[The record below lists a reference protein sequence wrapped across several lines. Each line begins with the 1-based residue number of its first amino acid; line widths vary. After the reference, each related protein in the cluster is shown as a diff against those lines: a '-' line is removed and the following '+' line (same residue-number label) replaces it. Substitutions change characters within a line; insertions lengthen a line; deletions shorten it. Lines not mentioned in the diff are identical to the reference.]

1 MSASSIISKGSF
13 SEKCLLEFEVLI
25 FSFSAFRI
33 FGLLI
38 ISFQMLLCD
47 PVSHYASSFEAG
59 KLVHTVMCHQQPLF
73 TVQLIQK
80 LVASVRLLL
89 NS

>member
-1 MSASSIISKGSF
+1 MSASSIINKGSF
-13 SEKCLLEFEVLI
+13 SEKCLPEFEVLF
-25 FSFSAFRI
+25 FSFSALRV

-47 PVSHYASSFEAG
+47 PVSHYASSLEEG
-59 KLVHTVMCHQQPLF
+59 KLLHTVMCHQQPLF
-73 TVQLIQK
+73 TVQLIEK
-80 LVASVRLLL
+80 LVASVRLLV